1 MKRLPDVLGG
11 KKGGLLR
18 LSARVPPAVA
28 EAAAA
33 GAGLAFR
40 RADLS
45 RARGKAALVGAVAR
59 ALSFP
64 DWVGTGWD
72 ALQDAAADLSW
83 LPAGGRVLLLDGADG
98 PSAAAQED
106 WATLLEVL
114 AAAVEAWAGEGTPLF
129 VLVRGGRS
137 PRLQVVG
144 P

>member
-1 MKRLPDVLGG
+1 MRRLLDALAG
-11 KKGGLLR
+11 KQGGLLR
-18 LSARVPPAVA
+18 LSARATPADA

-33 GAGLAFR
+33 GAGLAFL

-45 RARGKAALVGAVAR
+45 RARAKPALVRAVAR

-83 LPAGGRVLLLDGADG
+83 LPAGGRVLLLDAAEV
-98 PSAAAQED
+98 PSAAAPED

-114 AAAVEAWAGEGTPLF
+114 AAAAGAWEREGTPLF
-129 VLVRGGRS
+129 VLVRGGGS
-137 PRLQVVG
+137 PRLPAVG

>member
-1 MKRLPDVLGG
+1 MRRLPDVLGG

-18 LSARVPPAVA
+18 LSARASPADA

-33 GAGLAFR
+33 GAGLAFL

-45 RARGKAALVGAVAR
+45 RARGKAALVEAVAR
-59 ALSFP
+59 ALAFP
-64 DWVGTGWD
+64 AWVGTGWD

-83 LPAGGRVLLLDGADG
+83 LPAGGRVLLLDGAEG
-98 PSAAAQED
+98 PSAAAPEG

-114 AAAVEAWAGEGTPLF
+114 AAAVEAWAGAGTPLF

>member
-1 MKRLPDVLGG
+1 MTRLPEVLAG
-11 KKGGLLR
+11 KQGGLLR
-18 LSARVPPAVA
+18 LSARVEPADA

-33 GAGLAFR
+33 ARGLAFL
-40 RADLS
+40 RADLA
-45 RARGKAALVGAVAR
+45 RARGKAALVEAVAR

-64 DWVGTGWD
+64 EWVGTGWD

-83 LPAGGRVLLLDGADG
+83 LPAGGRVLLLDGAAG
-98 PSAAAQED
+98 PAAAAPEA

-114 AAAVEAWAGEGTPLF
+114 AAAVEAWAGEKTPLF

>member
-11 KKGGLLR
+11 GRGGLLR
-18 LSARVPPAVA
+18 LSAQVAPAGA

-33 GAGLAFR
+33 AAGLDFL

-45 RARGKAALVGAVAR
+45 RARGKTALVKAVAR
-59 ALSFP
+59 ALAFP

-98 PSAAAQED
+98 PSAAAPED

-114 AAAVEAWAGEGTPLF
+114 AAAAEALAGEGTPLF
-129 VLVRGGRS
+129 VLVRGGRG